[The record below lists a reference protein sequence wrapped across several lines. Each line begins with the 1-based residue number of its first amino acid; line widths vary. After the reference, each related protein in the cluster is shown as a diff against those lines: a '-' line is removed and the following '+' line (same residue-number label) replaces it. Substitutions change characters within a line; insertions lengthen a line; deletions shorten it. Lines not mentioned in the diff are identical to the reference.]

1 MTNAT
6 PHQSDCAVHNA
17 PYKPAGPCDCGA
29 TNATPSPETLR
40 EWADHNDAELSY
52 KCNPCVD
59 ISAYL
64 RSQADRLTVDDTEL
78 RAAIERVRKAGW
90 IDWDD
95 LRLILGAAERSM
107 TTHPS
112 REWLVAAANSEDLA
126 QSEARAERL
135 EKALREIVQESA
147 FLSPAVQ
154 TEIERTAIRALAADP
169 PKPEKEA
176 G

>member
-40 EWADHNDAELSY
+40 EWAYQLEMYPDGSLYQQIDYLLSEAE
-52 KCNPCVD
+52 
-59 ISAYL
+59 
-64 RSQADRLTVDDTEL
+64 RLEQPVDDTEL
-78 RAAIERVRKAGW
+78 RAA
-90 IDWDD
+90 
-95 LRLILGAAERSM
+95 
-107 TTHPS
+107 
-112 REWLVAAANSEDLA
+112 LA

>member
-1 MTNAT
+1 M
-6 PHQSDCAVHNA
+6 
-17 PYKPAGPCDCGA
+17 
-29 TNATPSPETLR
+29 PSP
-40 EWADHNDAELSY
+40 
-52 KCNPCVD
+52 
-59 ISAYL
+59 
-64 RSQADRLTVDDTEL
+64 DRPITPVDDTEL
-78 RAAIERVRKAGW
+78 RAATTSEPYDPVQPRINDRCPACDRRTLFIGAGG
-90 IDWDD
+90 
-95 LRLILGAAERSM
+95 LLTCSFLTCPQPCAGAAIMAQRQ
-107 TTHPS
+107 
-112 REWLVAAANSEDLA
+112 ALA

>member
-1 MTNAT
+1 MA
-6 PHQSDCAVHNA
+6 
-17 PYKPAGPCDCGA
+17 
-29 TNATPSPETLR
+29 
-40 EWADHNDAELSY
+40 AELR
-52 KCNPCVD
+52 P
-59 ISAYL
+59 
-64 RSQADRLTVDDTEL
+64 VDDTEL
-78 RAAIERVRKAGW
+78 RAA
-90 IDWDD
+90 
-95 LRLILGAAERSM
+95 
-107 TTHPS
+107 
-112 REWLVAAANSEDLA
+112 LA